1 MLLRSITA
9 ATVLAAAMAAPAKA
23 ATPTLDPLKPCY
35 VAAREDQREYVV
47 VSAHYFTPFAKVGVY
62 VDDILQSEPIADVD
76 GDLSGMVNAP
86 FPEVPQRAFVLR
98 VTEEGKLID
107 NTAETSALVTKL
119 TVSQSP
125 KQASTSRRVRFRGRG
140 FTEPGP
146 VYAHYVFAGKSR
158 KTVRLRVPRAPCGVF
173 SVKRKQFPFK
183 KRPQVGVWT
192 IQFDQQPRYDPQAA
206 VRFPLTVKVRKRI
219 KPRRAHRSAS

>member
-9 ATVLAAAMAAPAKA
+9 ATVLAAAMAAPAHA
-23 ATPTLDPLKPCY
+23 APTLDPLKPCY
-35 VAAREDQREYVV
+35 VAAREGESEYVV
-47 VSAHYFTPFAKVGVY
+47 VSGHHFTPFATVGVY
-62 VDDILQSEPIADVD
+62 IDNILLSEPIADVD

-86 FPEVPQRAFVLR
+86 FPEVAQRAFVLR
-98 VTEEGKLID
+98 VTEEGEPTG

-125 KQASTSRRVRFRGRG
+125 RRASTSRRVRFRGRG
-140 FTEPGP
+140 FTDPGP
-146 VYAHYVFAGKSR
+146 VYAHFVFAGKSR
-158 KTVRLRVPRAPCGVF
+158 KTVRLMVPRAPCGVF
-173 SVKRKQFPFK
+173 SVKRRQFPFK

-192 IQFDQQPRYDPQAA
+192 IQFDQQPRYDPEAA

-219 KPRRAHRSAS
+219 KPRRAHRSAW